1 MQKSLIPLAFLL
13 LFLLS
18 ACSDALIVDVRIT
31 APGIVTANSRTSI
44 TGYAN
49 PEPGLSKQ
57 NTALTWSIQSGPG
70 LLLDVTSQSVVYGA
84 PNVSKSTVV
93 VIRATSVS
101 NTNKFLDVTITITP

>member
-1 MQKSLIPLAFLL
+1 MQKSLIPLVFLL
-13 LFLLS
+13 LPLLS
-18 ACSDALIVDVRIT
+18 ACSDAVIVDVRIT
-31 APGIVTANSRTSI
+31 APEIVKTNSRNSI

-70 LLLDVTSQSVVYGA
+70 SLSDASPNSVVYGA
-84 PNVSKSTVV
+84 PNISNSTAV

-101 NTNKFLDVTITITP
+101 NTSKFLDVTVTITP